1 MLRRLGIEV
10 DAPRRG
16 RGGLT
21 LAARMPVAADLCD
34 EAGAVRAGIVATL
47 VDVVGGALSVRTA
60 APDWAVTADLSVR
73 LLAHRFPLVDGEAGV
88 LEARGSVVRAGRR
101 SVVLDV
107 DLDPVAH
114 ATMSFAVMARSAVNR
129 FTVTDDAEARGAHFA
144 WPAGVP
150 TVPYFEHVGLTARD
164 GVVTAPLADDVGNSF
179 GALQG
184 GMVATLADA
193 AAALAG
199 GGRTVA
205 LDAYYLGLGRI
216 GPFRAAGTRLGPGAV
231 RVEVRDTGADDRL
244 MTVALAGVEP
254 AAA

>member
-1 MLRRLGIEV
+1 MLRRLGIEI

-16 RGGLT
+16 PDGLT
-21 LAARMPVAADLCD
+21 LAARLPVTPDLCD
-34 EAGAVRAGIVATL
+34 EAGVVRAGIVATL

-73 LLAHRFPLVDGEAGV
+73 AYPHRFPTGGDGV

-101 SVVLDV
+101 SVVLDI
-107 DLDPVAH
+107 DLAPAGH
-114 ATMSFAVMARSAVNR
+114 ATMSFAVMSRSAVNR
-129 FTVTDDAEARGAHFA
+129 FTVADEAEARGTRFE
-144 WPAGVP
+144 WPADAP
-150 TVPYFEHVGLTARD
+150 AVPYFEHVGLATAD
-164 GVVTAPLADDVGNSF
+164 GAATVPLADDVGNSF

-205 LDAYYLGLGRI
+205 LDAYYLGLGRV
-216 GPFRAAGTRLGPGAV
+216 GPFRAVGTRLGPGVV
-231 RVEVRDTGADDRL
+231 RVEVRDSGADDRL

-254 AAA
+254 VAA